1 MHLETM
7 IKDEFGPDLIDIT
20 PLPESQT
27 TVRKGLTE
35 DEKRQGEAFVKQF
48 VATEMGEE
56 PLGETNSRSVLAKD
70 LAAKPE
76 NKMDPD
82 QAKIE
87 ALKKEQSATQEKV
100 DAAKVENNQ
109 AIQKIAE
116 EEKKLKQKAGLVEA
130 KKKLDKETSDSS
142 EAPAYTLSKVE
153 SHGIGGKVDPLEP
166 RREFIV
172 NPAETPRGWQF
183 CKDRHTVTMKTPE
196 NPGLKTSLCGKCED
210 GYALIPAT
218 FLKFKILGVCNFI
231 RRLPLWA
238 RATNKERLKYNER
251 SCRFFYSYKGWS
263 LKKDFLAHSS
273 KWKKIREQMSNAKRA
288 HAYHCVMTSLT
299 KDGALGEFRDPKAY
313 DELKKRKSNIKEVQ
327 AGEGWNYD
335 A

>member
-1 MHLETM
+1 
-7 IKDEFGPDLIDIT
+7 
-20 PLPESQT
+20 
-27 TVRKGLTE
+27 
-35 DEKRQGEAFVKQF
+35 
-48 VATEMGEE
+48 
-56 PLGETNSRSVLAKD
+56 
-70 LAAKPE
+70 
-76 NKMDPD
+76 
-82 QAKIE
+82 
-87 ALKKEQSATQEKV
+87 
-100 DAAKVENNQ
+100 
-109 AIQKIAE
+109 
-116 EEKKLKQKAGLVEA
+116 
-130 KKKLDKETSDSS
+130 
-142 EAPAYTLSKVE
+142 
-153 SHGIGGKVDPLEP
+153 
-166 RREFIV
+166 
-172 NPAETPRGWQF
+172 
-183 CKDRHTVTMKTPE
+183 VTMKTPE

-299 KDGALGEFRDPKAY
+299 KDGALGEFRDPEAY
-313 DELKKRKSNIKEVQ
+313 DELKKRKSTIKEVQ

-335 A
+335 AVQLKVAKFSSCYTYLQARPKLTCDKETQTVECLQIQVHSTQGWLKSRSKASFFPLEIHKTHERKGDFTWKIISRPSWWNKDKMSKQSIIIDTQPFHCDAGKSGHQCREEWGEKRAEKVANLAMADEKQWGDRSAEYKKCRRISTESALSLQ